1 MDKILLEVFCIP
13 TSRTYDY
20 WVSKKM
26 ILSKV
31 KEKMLEQI
39 ILYEKNSE
47 LFSNRD
53 EIFLMDAS
61 EENILEES
69 WTIEQIGLKSGDRI
83 VIV

>member
-1 MDKILLEVFCIP
+1 
-13 TSRTYDY
+13 
-20 WVSKKM
+20 M

-47 LFSNRD
+47 LFINRD

>member
-1 MDKILLEVFCIP
+1 MD
-13 TSRTYDY
+13 
-20 WVSKKM
+20 
-26 ILSKV
+26 
-31 KEKMLEQI
+31 
-39 ILYEKNSE
+39 EKNSE
-47 LFSNRD
+47 LFINRD